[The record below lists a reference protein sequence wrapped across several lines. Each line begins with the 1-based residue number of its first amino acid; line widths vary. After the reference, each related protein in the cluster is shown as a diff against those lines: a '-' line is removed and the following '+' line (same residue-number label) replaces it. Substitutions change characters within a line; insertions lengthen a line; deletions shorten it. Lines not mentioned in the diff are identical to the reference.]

1 MRAVCGH
8 PGRMPQNFLIHGG
21 TVAVVDWAIPC
32 RGADRLDTALMIVC
46 LIRAAILRPKQH
58 NGRSG

>member
-1 MRAVCGH
+1 
-8 PGRMPQNFLIHGG
+8 MPQNFLIHGG